1 MTALNQPERR
11 QETWSG
17 SPLRE
22 PDENLVS
29 LNMKTLCH
37 QQQEEQNEQDFAEDS
52 CTVGSTVRPQ
62 AGVMRYDS
70 VCRRVGCDKRI
81 CHICAQPSV
90 IRQQHIVFSHLDTF
104 FPATHLTHRCKQE
117 SCFVCSTTSIIMHR
131 HACRIPAFMSSEHQN
146 MPKA

>member
-29 LNMKTLCH
+29 LNMKTLRH

-52 CTVGSTVRPQ
+52 CTVGST
-62 AGVMRYDS
+62 
-70 VCRRVGCDKRI
+70 
-81 CHICAQPSV
+81 
-90 IRQQHIVFSHLDTF
+90 
-104 FPATHLTHRCKQE
+104 ATGRSDE
-117 SCFVCSTTSIIMHR
+117 V
-131 HACRIPAFMSSEHQN
+131 
-146 MPKA
+146 